1 MTLFPPSPMP
11 VEMRLTFCPATQGP
25 MGGALAELSSEGLA
39 WLPTVANLITLS
51 CFGLSL
57 LLNIYLTQVS
67 NTLSNCPLITDLG
80 SIYADALPQTSSEPG

>member
-1 MTLFPPSPMP
+1 
-11 VEMRLTFCPATQGP
+11 

-57 LLNIYLTQVS
+57 LLNTYLTQVS
-67 NTLSNCPLITDLG
+67 NTLSKCPADHRPG
-80 SIYADALPQTSSEPG
+80 SVYADALPQASSDATTQNGPNQWKHPETRSAK